1 MRALGLIETIG
12 LTGAVEAAD
21 AALKAADVS
30 LENVEHADVGYACV
44 KVRGE
49 VADVRA
55 AVDAGASA
63 ARRVGEVVSVHVIP
77 RPDLQ
82 TELAIEH
89 APETSSDTGVCD
101 GMAPRKTREK
111 KAKKS

>member
-12 LTGAVEAAD
+12 LTGAIEAAD

-30 LENVEHADVGYACV
+30 LENIEHADVGYACV
-44 KVRGE
+44 KFHGE

-63 ARRVGEVVSVHVIP
+63 ARRVGEIVSVHVIP
-77 RPDLQ
+77 RPDSQ
-82 TELAIEH
+82 IESAIGH
-89 APETSSDTGVCD
+89 VPETSPDTGVCD
-101 GMAPRKTREK
+101 GMAPRKPQSK
-111 KAKKS
+111 KTKKS